1 MKDNLKFKKII
12 LIVIDSF
19 GIGQAKDA
27 ALYNDEGADT
37 FGHIFEQFPNIK
49 LPTLYDLGLGELHP
63 SVNYKQK
70 MGYSLK
76 LNESSYSKDTL
87 TGHWEMMGIKTTVS
101 LKTFTDTGFPVDLIR
116 ELESLTNHVFIGNK
130 NASGTSIIQELGEEE
145 IRSKGKKLIIYTSED
160 SVMQICGHELVT
172 GLDELYRC
180 CKIARQL
187 TMREEYKVGRVIAR
201 PYIGNDK
208 NTFERTA
215 NRRDFTIKP
224 PQETVL
230 DILKLNGYDVWSIG
244 KINDIFCGN
253 GISRETHSKTSFEGM
268 LQTIEQAKEDFIGL
282 LFVNLVDF
290 DSKWGH
296 RRDVRG
302 YANELEKFDSL
313 LQVLLNTI
321 SNDTLVIVTADH
333 GNDPTFKGY
342 NHTRECVPCLMF
354 SKTMKEYGVLEE
366 ADSFS
371 VIGMTILDNFN
382 LKKKSY
388 MEGESLLDKMTFF

>member
-1 MKDNLKFKKII
+1 
-12 LIVIDSF
+12 
-19 GIGQAKDA
+19 
-27 ALYNDEGADT
+27 
-37 FGHIFEQFPNIK
+37 
-49 LPTLYDLGLGELHP
+49 
-63 SVNYKQK
+63 
-70 MGYSLK
+70 
-76 LNESSYSKDTL
+76 
-87 TGHWEMMGIKTTVS
+87 
-101 LKTFTDTGFPVDLIR
+101 
-116 ELESLTNHVFIGNK
+116 
-130 NASGTSIIQELGEEE
+130 
-145 IRSKGKKLIIYTSED
+145 
-160 SVMQICGHELVT
+160 
-172 GLDELYRC
+172 
-180 CKIARQL
+180 
-187 TMREEYKVGRVIAR
+187 
-201 PYIGNDK
+201 
-208 NTFERTA
+208 
-215 NRRDFTIKP
+215 
-224 PQETVL
+224 
-230 DILKLNGYDVWSIG
+230 
-244 KINDIFCGN
+244 
-253 GISRETHSKTSFEGM
+253 M
-268 LQTIEQAKEDFIGL
+268 LQTIEQAKEDFTGL